1 MENLNKLYKDL
12 THQDPHFRQNAVI
25 SLGRYFSDTKARESL
40 TPDEKS
46 NIVSQLLTRLEPKE
60 DSIEVKGRT
69 VKVFSQIACFLS
81 ESEIIQLF
89 TKIIKYL
96 TNKNSEGKDIYV
108 TCIKTIFTQ
117 APGSLCYMIG
127 KVIIPEL
134 ITGINSNNDEVVS
147 LCLSTFSDY
156 INTFDNLLILDNN
169 IIQQKEQIAKT
180 AANYIDSKDIT
191 LQANA
196 IYFLGTFSVLLST
209 KQISSLLDIILN
221 AFKNKP
227 ELKTK
232 IAYFEALNSIA
243 KVSAIKQVNHIRLIL
258 PLINTYSSK
267 TFLENDN
274 GDYDEKND
282 LAQAVLNLTETYV
295 HKLSTVLGI
304 KCNEIAKMSLDL
316 IEYDPNYTYD
326 MNNQDIEMNYNEYDD
341 YYDYEMV
348 ATMDDSSWKVRKAA
362 TNVLHSVVKSG
373 VQLNKELKINIILK
387 LVDCLKEHDDNTKID
402 IITCLGAYLSQLVE
416 NVSNELTD
424 KNFLNK
430 NDFISSITNLLIET
444 ISKDIKNKNTTIV
457 TEMLNL
463 LPIVASLGST
473 HIINSFTK
481 LQPKLN
487 DVCFTD
493 NAFTLSFYKFLTNL
507 FKANTPAQQYDP
519 IKKDLIAYLT
529 KGISHDYY
537 KITLEALN
545 AIYYFIPLLSKN
557 DNKQNEKY
565 ASQLFE
571 EVFPKFKMNDLD
583 SEIKIA
589 LINVMS
595 QIVISY
601 GHAISSNKLNNIFK
615 ILLDKIAQPTL
626 RSHILTSIIN
636 ILTQTNI
643 KTNLGEAVTCFKQP
657 ILNLISNESLH
668 VQYEALMLLEIIYV
682 KYPKVFIDIN
692 ANLIKTILAMKAD
705 TSLIALK
712 YKVFKAMISSLK
724 ESQMIEILH
733 YTDKI
738 LTSIQAGEE
747 QLTALFDFIRI
758 ISSIV
763 STSNLSSIINKYKTD
778 ISHINVNLSKF
789 IAILVTAC
797 KEENKYNDMCFKL
810 ISSSNDEKKQNNA
823 LLLLGDICLFSKN
836 NYTNYIKQLESLST
850 QVNTNIEKTVAI
862 TIGKIGLSNTSFFIK
877 KVCQNKPQK
886 SILVSLREMLLLL
899 SQDTNK
905 NKQTI
910 NINELQDLF
919 KMLKESTSKD
929 KELNLLCGECLG
941 LLTAYEHKF
950 ITSYI
955 NSFSNDAKKNGP
967 LYYGLKF
974 IFNIKENYDEQYLSH
989 LITKLI
995 EGLKDK
1001 ERTIKESSYDSLIKC
1016 FHNYPSALLKQHLV
1030 LFKLFEDDHLVRKE
1044 WISEVDFGSGC
1055 KLQTDNGLNIRK
1067 NVYNA
1072 MKVFVDKY
1080 YSEIN
1085 IQKIIELCL
1094 DGIVDTEEIQ
1104 ILAYGIIT
1112 KIAKICPSAF
1122 LGVIDNMC
1130 VKIKTFMGKIR
1141 LVEPKK
1147 KVAGMVK
1154 KFFDSANAEGDIK
1167 DNPNVVN
1174 LLEEIKTIIV

>member
-25 SLGRYFSDTKARESL
+25 SLGKYFSDTKARESL

-221 AFKNKP
+221 SFKNKP

-232 IAYFEALNSIA
+232 IAYFETLNSIA
-243 KVSAIKQVNHIRLIL
+243 KVSAIKQVNHIHSIL

-267 TFLENDN
+267 SFLENDN

-295 HKLSTVLGI
+295 HKLSTVLGT
-304 KCNEIAKMSLDL
+304 KCNEIATMALEL

-348 ATMDDSSWKVRKAA
+348 AMDDSSWKVRKAA

-373 VQLNKELKINIILK
+373 VKLDKELKNNIISK
-387 LVDCLKEHDDNTKID
+387 LVECLKEHDDNTKID

-416 NVSNELTD
+416 NVSNELANND
-424 KNFLNK
+424 LLNM

-444 ISKDIKNKNTTIV
+444 IIKDLKNKNTTIV

-463 LPIVASLGST
+463 LPIVALLGSDN
-473 HIINSFTK
+473 IINSFTK

-493 NAFTLSFYKFLTNL
+493 NAFTLSFYKFLSNL
-507 FKANTPAQQYDP
+507 FKANTTAQQYDS
-519 IKKDLIAYLT
+519 IKDDVVTYLI

-537 KITLEALN
+537 KINLEALN
-545 AIYYFIPLLSKN
+545 AIYYFIPLLPN
-557 DNKQNEKY
+557 NNKQNEKY
-565 ASQLFE
+565 VSQLFD
-571 EVFPKFKMNDLD
+571 EVFPKFKLNDLD

-589 LINVMS
+589 LINIVS
-595 QIVISY
+595 QIIISY
-601 GHAISSNKLNNIFK
+601 GHITSTTKLNNIFQ
-615 ILLDKIAQPTL
+615 ILLDKTAQHTL

-636 ILTQTNI
+636 MLTKANA
-643 KTNLGEAVTCFKQP
+643 KTNLGDAITLFKQP
-657 ILNLISNESLH
+657 MLNLLSNESLH
-668 VQYEALMLLEIIYV
+668 VQYEALMLLEIIYL
-682 KYPKVFIDIN
+682 KYPKVFVDIN
-692 ANLIKTILAMKAD
+692 AKLIKTILAMKTD

-712 YKVFKAMISSLK
+712 YKVFQAMIGSLK
-724 ESQMIEILH
+724 ENQTLEILH
-733 YTDKI
+733 YTDKT

-747 QLTALFDFIRI
+747 QLTDLFDFIRNV
-758 ISSIV
+758 SSVV
-763 STSNLSSIINKYKTD
+763 STSNLSSIISKYKND
-778 ISHINVNLSKF
+778 ISNININLSKF
-789 IAILVTAC
+789 IAILVTSC

-850 QVNTNIEKTVAI
+850 QVNTNIEKTLAI
-862 TIGKIGLSNTSFFIK
+862 TIGKIGLSNTSFFIN

-886 SILVSLREMLLLL
+886 STLVSLREMLLLL
-899 SQDTNK
+899 SQETNK

-910 NINELQDLF
+910 NMNELQELF
-919 KMLKESTSKD
+919 KMLNGSTSTD
-929 KELNLLCGECLG
+929 EELNLLCGECLG

-955 NSFSNDAKKNGP
+955 NAFSQDSKKNGP

-974 IFNIKENYDEQYLSH
+974 IFNKKEKYDEQHLTH
-989 LITKLI
+989 LIAKLI

-1001 ERTIKESSYDSLIKC
+1001 ERTIKESSYDSLMKC

-1030 LFKLFEDDHLVRKE
+1030 FFQLFENDHLVRKE
-1044 WISEVDFGSGC
+1044 WISEVDFGHGC

-1085 IQKIIELCL
+1085 IQKTIELCL

-1130 VKIKTFMGKIR
+1130 AKIKTFMGKIR

-1147 KVAGMVK
+1147 KLAVMIK

-1174 LLEEIKTIIV
+1174 LMEEIKTILI